1 MYHHAIKAVED
12 DIKEW
17 LKKVNELIG
26 LKESDTGLA
35 PPSHWDLAADR
46 QAIRSK
52 SSLFHPSR
60 FKTYYFLLMC

>member
-1 MYHHAIKAVED
+1 LDIEGIGMYHRAIKAVEE
-12 DIKEW
+12 DIREW

-46 QAIRSK
+46 QAIHSQF
-52 SSLFHPSR
+52 SFCT
-60 FKTYYFLLMC
+60 F

>member
-1 MYHHAIKAVED
+1 MYYRAIRAVED

-46 QAIRSK
+46 QAIHSK
-52 SSLFHPSR
+52 IFKCIYSS
-60 FKTYYFLLMC
+60 

>member
-17 LKKVNELIG
+17 LKRVNDLIG
-26 LKESDTGLA
+26 FKESDTGLS

-46 QAIRSK
+46 QAIYSK
-52 SSLFHPSR
+52 FFMYLVN
-60 FKTYYFLLMC
+60 TI